1 MRHFLFLLLAVALG
15 SPALAANDSASAKR
29 APDLVPKIDTTGPGL
44 DSAPRPT
51 WMSAG
56 AKSAILP
63 GWGQFQTGHPIRGS
77 ILAVLDVWLYSD
89 AAFRTW
95 SSIPKARDKVRPL
108 ELRTGI
114 AAESL
119 LVRLDTARHVPAAD
133 LKRDSAALHVL
144 QDSASLLRGRARI
157 SADYRNGEIAW
168 AIGLHAYAIVDAA
181 EAAWLASGGRRPVTE
196 MSSAIWRSVV
206 IPGWGQ
212 LHNGHYSKAALLYMG
227 IGGSVASMLSRQE
240 MVEFWQDETRRAM
253 EDGRSTATAVQQTE
267 FFRKRRN
274 QYIWGLGLVYVY
286 QILDA
291 AVDAR
296 LSRFGRPFP
305 LALEPAFD
313 RPGMVASY
321 RF

>member
-1 MRHFLFLLLAVALG
+1 MRHFLVLLLAVALG

-29 APDLVPKIDTTGPGL
+29 PPGLVPKIDTAGHGL
-44 DSAPRPT
+44 DSAPRPS
-51 WMSAG
+51 WMTAG

-108 ELRTGI
+108 ELRAGI

-119 LVRLDTARHVPAAD
+119 FVRLDTTRHTTAAN
-133 LKRDSAALHVL
+133 LKQDSANLRVL

-157 SADYRNGEIAW
+157 SADYRNGELAW

-196 MSSAIWRSVV
+196 MSSAVWRSLV

-212 LHNGHYSKAALLYMG
+212 IHNGHYSKAALLYMG
-227 IGGSVASMLSRQE
+227 IGGSVVSMLSRQE
-240 MVEFWQDETRRAM
+240 MVEFWQEETRRAVQ
-253 EDGRSTATAVQQTE
+253 DGRSTATAVEQTE